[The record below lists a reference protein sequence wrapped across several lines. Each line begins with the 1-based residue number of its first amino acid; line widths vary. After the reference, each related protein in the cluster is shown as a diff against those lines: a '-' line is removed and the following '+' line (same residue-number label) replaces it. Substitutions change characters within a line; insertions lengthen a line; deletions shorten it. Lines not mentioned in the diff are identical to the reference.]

1 MSIRKLPGTPIPH
14 ITKARNTRGSMG
26 SKGAICLIVLGILLY
41 VALDYFIN
49 FMDDFVLPDI
59 GIPYP
64 LLFIIF
70 IGCVILVIVVFTLK
84 GTLKGGIVHGSRIGT
99 RVTRVRDPSVYK
111 RIIKDGYD
119 GPEFIVMGDGNITF
133 GQACRDNWQFMSVR
147 EKSRWFIKDERGN
160 DVTDMSLFSFDGIC
174 ILILEYGSG
183 KEKKEHSKVSEYSS
197 IHDSVEYY
205 D

>member
-1 MSIRKLPGTPIPH
+1 MSIRKLPGSPIPH

-41 VALDYFIN
+41 VALDYIIN

-64 LLFIIF
+64 LLFVIF

-84 GTLKGGIVHGSRIGT
+84 DTLKGGIVHGSRIGT
-99 RVTRVRDPSVYK
+99 RVTRVRDPSVCK

-147 EKSRWFIKDERGN
+147 KNSGWFIKDERGN

-174 ILILEYGSG
+174 TLFPEYGS
-183 KEKKEHSKVSEYSS
+183 EKKKTDSDESLYS
-197 IHDSVEYY
+197 IHDSVTYY